1 VNPTTGANQIVTFG
15 NWANVGPQMISPY
28 VFETGTTNGLTVYN
42 INGIP
47 GMLLRPS
54 LNAMADLFHAHPE
67 LFVNTATPENWY
79 SDYVANPRHFRQTVT
94 SGYAQADTKLIS
106 KLSIRYGVRLEET
119 ENELTEFDSRT
130 RAEVLAA
137 GYAMNPVTTSNGRA
151 LTIPGLQYEFMSKP
165 QVKRTSRYHDY
176 FPSIVAKYLIS
187 PNFEF
192 QAGFNRAI
200 SRPPI
205 DNLTGLWVVN
215 ESAQTV
221 TAPNPDLQPE
231 KHQVFQSRLA
241 YYFGGRSPGQVSLAL
256 SQDEATNF
264 ISSQNYSAS
273 AFGVDDPTYANYTYI
288 STTNSP
294 TVQRFRN
301 MDLNYNQTM
310 GFLPSVYLRGINLA
324 VTYSRSYA
332 NVRRNSL
339 APRRLTTRLGYAY
352 GRFNGTLGM
361 IWRDDEPSG
370 NYGQFAGEMTKFDL
384 VLNWRLTRHA
394 TLYVQG
400 RNITNVPDLLYQ
412 SPPGVEEGKQR
423 YMRQMESYGANWV
436 FGVKGQF

>member
-1 VNPTTGANQIVTFG
+1 
-15 NWANVGPQMISPY
+15 
-28 VFETGTTNGLTVYN
+28 
-42 INGIP
+42 
-47 GMLLRPS
+47 
-54 LNAMADLFHAHPE
+54 
-67 LFVNTATPENWY
+67 
-79 SDYVANPRHFRQTVT
+79 
-94 SGYAQADTKLIS
+94 
-106 KLSIRYGVRLEET
+106 
-119 ENELTEFDSRT
+119 
-130 RAEVLAA
+130 
-137 GYAMNPVTTSNGRA
+137 
-151 LTIPGLQYEFMSKP
+151 
-165 QVKRTSRYHDY
+165 
-176 FPSIVAKYLIS
+176 
-187 PNFEF
+187 
-192 QAGFNRAI
+192 
-200 SRPPI
+200 
-205 DNLTGLWVVN
+205 
-215 ESAQTV
+215 
-221 TAPNPDLQPE
+221 
-231 KHQVFQSRLA
+231 
-241 YYFGGRSPGQVSLAL
+241 
-256 SQDEATNF
+256 
-264 ISSQNYSAS
+264 
-273 AFGVDDPTYANYTYI
+273 
-288 STTNSP
+288 
-294 TVQRFRN
+294 